1 VNGED
6 WASNADT
13 IAPLFMV
20 KVKDDTYWVDRE
32 KLE

>member
-6 WASNADT
+6 WASSADT

-20 KVKDDTYWVDRE
+20 NLIDETYWVDRE